1 METSNKGSF
10 LFNDIEILE
19 YIMSFQQ
26 GPSKDKVRAV
36 QEVCTCPIEDPRDK
50 YLWFIEDP
58 RGRYLY
64 DDHTKRCSKCSDEH
78 KALYDDDSI
87 RNFLPQIGGCFHKMC
102 SVIEKY
108 LRYFESELTPA
119 MEELKS
125 RLEYLKS
132 NATYRML
139 YHTITYKTIIERVSD
154 VNSLYSRDDERRI
167 SLGLRGCYR
176 VCIIRDLHKLFGI
189 SHEKYK
195 RILSLQP
202 L

>member
-1 METSNKGSF
+1 METSKKGSF

-26 GPSKDKVRAV
+26 ASSKAKVRAV
-36 QEVCTCPIEDPRDK
+36 REVCTCPIEDPRDR
-50 YLWFIEDP
+50 YLCPIEDLHDGCL
-58 RGRYLY
+58 R

-87 RNFLPQIGGCFHKMC
+87 RNFLPQVGGCFHKLC
-102 SVIEKY
+102 REIGTY
-108 LRYFESELTPA
+108 LRHFESKLTPT

-139 YHTITYKTIIERVSD
+139 YHTISNKTIIRKVSNI
-154 VNSLYSRDDERRI
+154 NSLYSRGGRI
-167 SLGLRGCYR
+167 SHRVTRFYR
-176 VCIIRDLHKLFGI
+176 AYIIGDLYKLFDI

-195 RILSLQP
+195 RILFLQP
-202 L
+202 LE